1 MGPQGIQGEP
11 GSPGSPTGG
20 TTGQLLTKK
29 SNADFDL
36 EWKDLTSSVLVDSTS
51 AGVSI
56 LTAPDRVTQRETM
69 EAANRH
75 ASLRD
80 DFARYPD
87 GTSFTHLSQA
97 PDFGGT
103 TNWRLTTGSGGVS
116 GHPAVKND
124 PILGRGLIGQGNGL
138 YYMANSLSV
147 PIRSLAMELSL
158 KSTGTTGFHNGLT
171 FGFGPSDL
179 VKVGNNIGLQLGMI
193 HFSIGRGGIGNSIT
207 NHPSASFDSLIPDG
221 ETSANQPWFRDSSI
235 SGLAMNVRYTLR
247 ITFEGNSMVFTM
259 NGKTWRWRD
268 PRISPTQFYSFFFET
283 AGPTSHEDV
292 WIIHR
297 VTVNDDSQMSEI
309 DGHRGDLPGVL
320 AKSATLNWPAK
331 QRHSLT
337 GEAGSFIYGGIPA
350 NAAHAV
356 ADYYYSEKG
365 LLVRPW
371 GIDYGDY
378 SITLG
383 RYASDR
389 IESPVGADKVW
400 QQVTPHFLQ
409 NDGDWFESTIALECP
424 NSNRKQLKFRTTG
437 GAIPEL
443 TMPEFTDQGLGVLR
457 IMQCRAPNTRN
468 FVQIELEV
476 VTNSEAGMVKKWIRR
491 YRGNDGLGNSAVRII
506 HTGTAIGDT
515 VINGS
520 IDKMHVRKR

>member
-1 MGPQGIQGEP
+1 
-11 GSPGSPTGG
+11 
-20 TTGQLLTKK
+20 
-29 SNADFDL
+29 
-36 EWKDLTSSVLVDSTS
+36 
-51 AGVSI
+51 
-56 LTAPDRVTQRETM
+56 
-69 EAANRH
+69 
-75 ASLRD
+75 
-80 DFARYPD
+80 
-87 GTSFTHLSQA
+87 
-97 PDFGGT
+97 
-103 TNWRLTTGSGGVS
+103 
-116 GHPAVKND
+116 
-124 PILGRGLIGQGNGL
+124 
-138 YYMANSLSV
+138 
-147 PIRSLAMELSL
+147 MELSL
-158 KSTGTTGFHNGLT
+158 KSTGTTGFQNGLT

-179 VKVGNNIGLQLGMI
+179 VNVSNNIGLQLGMI

-207 NHPSASFDSLIPDG
+207 NNASASFDGLIPDG
-221 ETSANQPWFRDSSI
+221 ATTGNQPWFRDSAI

-268 PRISPTQFYSFFFET
+268 SRISPTQFYSFFFET
-283 AGPTSHEDV
+283 AGPTSYEDI

-309 DGHRGDLPGVL
+309 DGHRGDFPGVL
-320 AKSATLNWPAK
+320 AKSATLNWPTK

-337 GEAGSFIYGGIPA
+337 GEAGSFIYGGIPG

-371 GIDYGDY
+371 GSDFGDY
-378 SITLG
+378 CTTLG
-383 RYASDR
+383 RQASDR
-389 IESPVGADKVW
+389 IESPVGNNQEW
-400 QQVTPHFLQ
+400 QQMTPHFLQ
-409 NDGDWFESTIALECP
+409 NDGDWFESTIALEFP
-424 NSNRKQLKFRTTG
+424 NSNRKQFKFRTTG

-443 TMPEFTDQGLGVLR
+443 TMPEFTDQGLGVMR

-476 VTNSEAGMVKKWIRR
+476 VTNSEAGTVKKWIRR
-491 YRGNDGLGNSAVRII
+491 YRGNDGLGNSAVKIV

-520 IDKMHVRKR
+520 IDKIFVRKR